1 MDSVKEEM
9 YLKKEIEKI
18 CADAFQTVDNA
29 RQDWELQ
36 NNNIPE
42 AFMIAQ
48 CIVQMICLKAKT
60 ILSMTEGVC
69 LIKGTCRIID
79 FSLMLPLVRTMY
91 ELCFILR
98 CFFVLPET
106 REEMTILLSIWKIRG
121 LACRQNMCDIPDKFL
136 QKQKQEKEDITKLR
150 NDVNTLLS
158 NLDISTEVKNDIKK
172 ILEYNGDNLKGFV
185 FVKENN
191 RITRIDDIHF
201 ADGLK
206 ILPEL
211 QNTSS
216 LYKWTSMHTHASF
229 LGILQFG
236 QAYTSTGKE
245 RIMRSIIASTYLI
258 CNTVLSDFKMLLNKK
273 ECP

>member
-1 MDSVKEEM
+1 
-9 YLKKEIEKI
+9 
-18 CADAFQTVDNA
+18 
-29 RQDWELQ
+29 
-36 NNNIPE
+36 
-42 AFMIAQ
+42 
-48 CIVQMICLKAKT
+48 
-60 ILSMTEGVC
+60 
-69 LIKGTCRIID
+69 
-79 FSLMLPLVRTMY
+79 
-91 ELCFILR
+91 
-98 CFFVLPET
+98 
-106 REEMTILLSIWKIRG
+106 MTILLSIWKISG

>member
-1 MDSVKEEM
+1 M
-9 YLKKEIEKI
+9 
-18 CADAFQTVDNA
+18 
-29 RQDWELQ
+29 
-36 NNNIPE
+36 
-42 AFMIAQ
+42 
-48 CIVQMICLKAKT
+48 
-60 ILSMTEGVC
+60 
-69 LIKGTCRIID
+69 
-79 FSLMLPLVRTMY
+79 
-91 ELCFILR
+91 
-98 CFFVLPET
+98 
-106 REEMTILLSIWKIRG
+106 
-121 LACRQNMCDIPDKFL
+121 
-136 QKQKQEKEDITKLR
+136 
-150 NDVNTLLS
+150 
-158 NLDISTEVKNDIKK
+158 DISTEVKNDIKK

-229 LGILQFG
+229 LRILQFG